1 MSMLAKSLE
10 TGFIPYDFAEE
21 PKVPVSYT
29 KTLVGWYNV
38 YLPHCKRP
46 LFTLSPDAAQSI
58 GIDGRFSLGCIPAD
72 VDALYDL
79 FVRRLAENDAEVFVH
94 MKPIDLIAW
103 YAVEGAK
110 LDEAEEYRQLISDVI
125 GVWERGV
132 SA

>member
-1 MSMLAKSLE
+1 MLAKSLE
-10 TGFIPYDFAEE
+10 TGFIPYDFVEE
-21 PKVPVSYT
+21 PKVTVSYT

-58 GIDGRFSLGCIPAD
+58 GIDGCFSLGCVMAD
-72 VDALYDL
+72 TDAVYDL
-79 FVRRLAENDAEVFVH
+79 FVRRWIDNDPEVFVH
-94 MKPIDLIAW
+94 LTKFDLVAW
-103 YAVEGAK
+103 YAVEGEK